1 MNRIALVLA
10 GLSGGLG
17 CLLVAPPGPAQA
29 HPLGNFSVNQLAAVH
44 LHPDR
49 VEVAAEIDL
58 AELPTL
64 QESSAVD
71 TDRDGTPSGP
81 ERAAR
86 ATADCGTLAGDF
98 EVVVAGR
105 RLDWT
110 VDDSALAYADGAAGL
125 PTSRLRCRLVAD
137 ATLDSATT
145 VGIVNRFRT
154 DRVGWRELT
163 AVGHGVRIVDSPLPV
178 ESVSGGLRTYPED
191 LLSSP
196 LDVRSARLRVEPDAT
211 GAAAAG
217 GTTTAG
223 RNIPAGTGW
232 TARAEGTL
240 RDIVGSQRLTPLVGV
255 LAVLLALVL
264 GAAHAALPGH
274 GKTVMAAYLAGRAGR
289 PRDAVT
295 VGATVTLTHTGG
307 VLLLGL
313 LLTSVAGLVGETVLG
328 WLGVLSGALI
338 AVVGLG
344 MLVDLWRRRRR
355 RTTSGH
361 THPRPHTHG
370 GPDHDHDGHHHG
382 HHDHAHDHRP
392 GGHHHRHP
400 GDRPSRLGIL
410 GIGISGGLVP
420 SPSALVILL
429 GAIGLGRTGFGVLLV
444 IGYGVGMAA
453 TLTAAGLLVI
463 RLRERWDRRR
473 RGRGGRRW
481 HRLATLSSAVPTA
494 TAGLVLVVGLVLA
507 GRGLTSFA

>member
-1 MNRIALVLA
+1 MNRIAFVVA
-10 GLSGGLG
+10 GLSVGFG
-17 CLLVAPPGPAQA
+17 CVLAAPPAPAQA

-49 VEVAAEIDL
+49 VEVAAEVDL

-64 QESSAVD
+64 QELSSVD
-71 TDRDGTPSGP
+71 TDRDGTPSEP

-86 ATADCGTLAGDF
+86 ATTGCGTLARDF
-98 EVVVAGR
+98 EVAVAGR
-105 RLDWT
+105 RLGWM
-110 VDDSALAYADGAAGL
+110 VDSSAFEYADGAAGL
-125 PTSRLRCRLVAD
+125 RTSRLRCRLVAD
-137 ATLDSATT
+137 AALGSATT
-145 VGIVNRFRT
+145 VGIVNRFRA

-178 ESVSGGLRTYPED
+178 ESVSGGLRAYPED

-196 LDVRSARLRVEPDAT
+196 LDVRSARLRVEPGADG
-211 GAAAAG
+211 GAAAAATTVDR
-217 GTTTAG
+217 GTSSGAQ
-223 RNIPAGTGW
+223 W
-232 TARAEGTL
+232 TARAEGAL
-240 RDIVGSQRLTPLVGV
+240 RDIVGSRRLTPLVGV
-255 LAVLLALVL
+255 LAVVLALGL

-274 GKTVMAAYLAGRAGR
+274 GKTVMAAYLAGRDGR
-289 PRDAVT
+289 ARDAVT

-313 LLTSVAGLVGETVLG
+313 LLTTVAGLVGETVLG

-344 MLVDLWRRRRR
+344 MLLDLRRRRR
-355 RTTSGH
+355 LRPTPGH
-361 THPRPHTHG
+361 AHPHPDPHQHPHGDHGHAHIGHGHG
-370 GPDHDHDGHHHG
+370 GHGHHH
-382 HHDHAHDHRP
+382 HHP
-392 GGHHHRHP
+392 HP
-400 GDRPSRLGIL
+400 GERPSRLGIL

-463 RLRERWDRRR
+463 RLRERWDRRL

-481 HRLATLSSAVPTA
+481 HRLASLSSFTPTA
-494 TAGLVLVVGLVLA
+494 TAGLVLVVGVALA
-507 GRGLTSFA
+507 GRALTSFA